1 MASSSSVSDHPE
13 EESIISYTFSRGY
26 TYEVITEFL
35 AKCHGI
41 TTCVRTLKNTGCR
54 LKYLNFKEKIAIYF
68 DMDVVQEQTMN
79 ELSGPGSPIRG
90 CNYGWSRKIMWRT
103 VTRSNNHPEIIVNFY
118 LNCVAG
124 LESSPVKLRT
134 DCGTESGVMAALQGA
149 FQQDAEAHKYGSSP
163 VNQRIEGWW
172 VFYGRNSCCKAC
184 RKRLEYE
191 RSA

>member
-13 EESIISYTFSRGY
+13 EESIISHTFSRGY

-79 ELSGPGSPIRG
+79 ELSCPGSPIRG
-90 CNYGWSRKIMWRT
+90 CNYGWSRK
-103 VTRSNNHPEIIVNFY
+103 NY
-118 LNCVAG
+118 VANSHKVG
-124 LESSPVKLRT
+124 QPSRNYCQFLLKLCRRVRRLSSE
-134 DCGTESGVMAALQGA
+134 TE
-149 FQQDAEAHKYGSSP
+149 D
-163 VNQRIEGWW
+163 
-172 VFYGRNSCCKAC
+172 
-184 RKRLEYE
+184 
-191 RSA
+191 